1 MAEKT
6 KLTVNL
12 SEEVTATLKALA
24 SERGTS
30 VTEIL
35 RQAISTEKFLLAE
48 VKEGGKVLI
57 KDRDGNMKEL
67 LLR

>member
-35 RQAISTEKFLLAE
+35 RQAISTEKFLLTE

>member
-35 RQAISTEKFLLAE
+35 RQAISTEKFLLTE
-48 VKEGGKVLI
+48 VKEGSKILI